1 MLSLLT
7 NTNISGM
14 IFVMNISVACNF
26 FFLLQRGSVG
36 LPILNVAVC
45 VAINTIRARRFSWR
59 GFNHC

>member
-26 FFLLQRGSVG
+26 FFFAPERISGITYLERCSLCGNKHNWCAAVFMAG
-36 LPILNVAVC
+36 L
-45 VAINTIRARRFSWR
+45 
-59 GFNHC
+59 

>member
-26 FFLLQRGSVG
+26 FLLQRGSVG
-36 LPILNVAVC
+36 LHILNVAVC
-45 VAINTIRARRFSWR
+45 VAINTIGARRFSWR